1 MAQSTVENRQKRH
14 KLLEDARGLL
24 DKAEEEKRELSAE
37 EDGQYQLMRTDAASL
52 LVDIE
57 KQEERNRL
65 EAEIKENERSLSETT
80 EGKEGRKGKP
90 NEDGEKTALKL
101 AFQNYLRSGHKGMD
115 PQEYRDLSA
124 GTATEGGY
132 LYPGEQFVDELIQ
145 AVTDVTITRQIARGF
160 AIPGKDSL
168 GAPTL
173 DTRMG
178 AAVWGSELGIP
189 SRDADLAF
197 GKRELTP
204 HPMAREIPVSQTLL
218 RNAPNVESLVIS
230 ELARVG
236 AELEENA
243 FMTGDGAQKPL
254 GMFTASSDGIPTS
267 RDVSTGNTTT
277 SPTFD
282 GLKSAKYEMKQI
294 YWPNLK
300 WLFHRDTME
309 LIAKL
314 KDGEGRYLLQDS
326 VTEGEPDRLIGFPI
340 MLNEFV
346 PSTATT
352 GLYVG
357 MLADFNHYWIV
368 DSIDIDIN
376 RLDELLARSN
386 KALFIMR
393 GGVDGA
399 PVLSEAFVR
408 VKLA

>member
-14 KLLEDARGLL
+14 KLLEDARALL

-37 EDGQYQLMRTDAASL
+37 EDGQYRQMRKDAASL

-57 KQEERNRL
+57 KTEERNKL
-65 EAEIKENERSLSETT
+65 EEEIRENERSLSDK
-80 EGKEGRKGKP
+80 KEDRKQKP
-90 NEDGEKTALKL
+90 DQGSEQTDLKP
-101 AFQNYLRSGHKGMD
+101 AFEAWLRGGQKGMD
-115 PQEYRDLSA
+115 PQEYRALSA

-145 AVTDVTITRQIARGF
+145 AVTDATITRSIARGF
-160 AIPGKDSL
+160 SIPGKDSL
-168 GAPTL
+168 GVPTL

-189 SRDADLAF
+189 SRDTSLAF
-197 GKRELTP
+197 GKRELAP
-204 HPMAREIPVSQTLL
+204 HPMAREVPVSQTLL
-218 RNAPNVESLVIS
+218 RNAPNVQGLVIS

-254 GMFTASSDGIPTS
+254 GLFTASSDGIPTS

-282 GLKSAKYEMKQI
+282 GLKSAKYEMKQV

-300 WLFHRDTME
+300 WLFHRNTME

-314 KDGEGRYLLQDS
+314 KDGNGRYLLQDS
-326 VTEGEPDRLIGFPI
+326 VTEGEPDRLLGFQV

-386 KALFIMR
+386 QALFIMR